1 MEKKIEF
8 GFEEFDSTEQMKVE
22 ESQLLENAVSANE
35 SSYAPYSDFHVG
47 AAVLLEDGTIVKGS
61 NQENAAY
68 PSGLCAERVA
78 LFAAAASH
86 PGKKIK
92 AIAITAFSKNTIL
105 NEPLAPCGS
114 CRQVMTEYEHL
125 HKSPIR
131 VIMRGNTGKIRVL
144 KQSKDLLPFVFE
156 ADYLKNK

>member
-8 GFEEFDSTEQMKVE
+8 VIEEYEHPDQLSDE
-22 ESQLLENAVSANE
+22 EMSLIKNATQAIA

-47 AAVLLEDGTIVKGS
+47 AAVLLVDGTVVKGS

-78 LFAAAASH
+78 VFSASSAF

-92 AIAITAFSKNTIL
+92 AIAISAFSKHADL
-105 NEPLAPCGS
+105 NEPLAPCGA
-114 CRQVMTEYEHL
+114 CRQVITEYEHL
-125 HKSPIR
+125 YRSPIR
-131 VIMRGNTGKIRVL
+131 VIMYGNSGKTRIF
-144 KQSKDLLPFVFE
+144 KSAKDLLPYVFQSE
-156 ADYLKNK
+156 HLGL